1 VNETAAVPKRFLT
14 TEFQNMPVTG
24 GTAPRRAWRTANK
37 LAGFAISWV
46 GSIPRNSER
55 RRYLDVGCGS
65 GFITELVAAD
75 FDEMVG
81 IDMEETRLG
90 DFRAHINGKSN
101 FRILLMSAAQIEFP
115 SVSFSS

>member
-1 VNETAAVPKRFLT
+1 
-14 TEFQNMPVTG
+14 VTG

-65 GFITELVAAD
+65 GFITELVAAG
-75 FDEMVG
+75 FDEVVG

-90 DFRAHINGKSN
+90 DFARA
-101 FRILLMSAAQIEFP
+101 FQRQIQLP
-115 SVSFSS
+115 DLVDVGGTD